1 MRRAIEGLNYL
12 FTQSAKTLV
21 SPIDFLDS
29 VILLAFPDELNQL
42 LLKVRAPVD
51 GMLPPSLWPRGR

>member
-42 LLKVRAPVD
+42 LLKVRASLE
-51 GMLPPSLWPRGR
+51 GMLPSLWSRKR